1 MGGLHEPAVQTV
13 TTSGRRLPGKKKKDI
28 KNRRVE
34 PKKDYKKIF
43 SRVLYALLLLV
54 CGAALFIGAGFAMYL
69 LSASD
74 AFKVDNIEVDGNL
87 HLTREEVLALS
98 DIRLG
103 RGTFDLDLELI
114 GKRLEENEW
123 IRQAQVERQLP
134 RGIKVRVTEHIPC
147 CIINLGYLYYVDKEA
162 QIFKVL
168 HHGDSL
174 DYPLVSGFRREDLAQ
189 EHTPGTRWL
198 EQVVEVV
205 KELRRRTVFD
215 ITQVAQVHVDFERGL
230 ELFTVAHGVALRLG
244 RDKFSPKL
252 DLLERMYP
260 ELKTELGLI
269 EYIDLNVPGKL
280 IVKKLDEKRK

>member
-1 MGGLHEPAVQTV
+1 MTA
-13 TTSGRRLPGKKKKDI
+13 SGRMLPGKKKKNL
-28 KNRRVE
+28 KNRRVG
-34 PKKDYKKIF
+34 PKKDYTKIF
-43 SRVLYALLLLV
+43 KRVLYVLLMLI
-54 CGAALFIGAGFAMYL
+54 CGAALLAGAGFGMYL

-74 AFKVDNIEVDGNL
+74 AFKVDSIEVNGNQ
-87 HLTREEVLALS
+87 HLTREEILALS

-114 GKRLEENEW
+114 GKRLVENEW
-123 IRQAQVERQLP
+123 ISQVKVERQLP
-134 RGIKVRVTEHIPC
+134 RGITVSVDEHIPC
-147 CIINLGYLYYVDKEA
+147 CIINLGYLYYVDNEA

-174 DYPLVSGFRREDLAQ
+174 DYPLVSGFKREDLAQ
-189 EHTPGTRWL
+189 EQAVGTRWL

-205 KELRRRTVFD
+205 EELRRRTVFD

-244 RDKFSPKL
+244 KDHLSSKL
-252 DLLERMYP
+252 DLLEHMYP
-260 ELKTELGLI
+260 ELKAELGLI

-280 IVKKLDEKRK
+280 IVKKLD